1 MAFGDG
7 DDDVKMLE
15 IAGVSV
21 AMGNGNENVKAVADY
36 ITADIDDDGIEKALY
51 YYEIFHETLIN

>member
-7 DDDVKMLE
+7 DNDVKMLE
-15 IAGVSV
+15 IVGVSV

-36 ITADIDDDGIEKALY
+36 ITADIDDDGIEKAL
-51 YYEIFHETLIN
+51 LLL